1 MEFRLERSRLARMAL
16 AALLPCVAMPAFA
29 KVAGPVALGV
39 SPFADTEVSTNMPP
53 PVRGD
58 DPLVFGFDMD
68 FSSSPSN
75 CVEIAFGADADGD
88 GTLAPEE
95 TGLVLGWDCGEWFV
109 RSETAEIAETS
120 AVPCGRQ
127 LLRVAARVRRDGGV
141 ASFDAAANGSPV
153 FAGLAAAP
161 PAWLHDRAWNLCRLT
176 ARGTDAHEASFLV
189 SSTPDGFQIMV
200 R

>member
-1 MEFRLERSRLARMAL
+1 MERNRLARMAL
-16 AALLPCVAMPAFA
+16 AALLPCVAMPASA

-39 SPFADTEVSTNMPP
+39 SRFADTEVSTNMAP

-109 RSETAEIAETS
+109 RSETAGIAETS

-153 FAGLAAAP
+153 FASATLPVTFCCAINMTEA
-161 PAWLHDRAWNLCRLT
+161 DRHKRKVKI
-176 ARGTDAHEASFLV
+176 FL
-189 SSTPDGFQIMV
+189 IKMIK
-200 R
+200 